1 MAPEAKGAALVA
13 HDKEAVPLGIR
24 VMAGAAPDVAA
35 EELYLRGQLV
45 YWPVRPAVLAPGL
58 DIGDPYGVA
67 QPELVRIMEERAVQE
82 DVLDNRVPAREGVV
96 AGKAEHR
103 EGVHHDSHFP
113 WDELQGGG
121 TGGVGRAERELVQLV
136 FELVMAH

>member
-13 HDKEAVPLGIR
+13 HDKEAVPLGVR

-45 YWPVRPAVLAPGL
+45 YWPVRAAVLAPGL

-67 QPELVRIMEERAVQE
+67 QPELVRIVEERAVQE
-82 DVLDNRVPAREGVV
+82 DVLDNRVPPRGGVV
-96 AGKAEHR
+96 AGERAHR
-103 EGVHHDSHFP
+103 
-113 WDELQGGG
+113 GG
-121 TGGVGRAERELVQLV
+121 A
-136 FELVMAH
+136 A